1 MRVYELKGSPIPWMR
16 AGRKGNKYYDKQMTE
31 KTAKQWEL
39 KSQMMG
45 LYSHS
50 EPLKVTMEF
59 HMPIPKSWAK
69 VKQKRALHKPHSSR
83 PDVDNLLKFVD
94 DSLNSIL
101 WQDDAI
107 IYEVHIRKFYS
118 DEPKTRLLVEPYRGE
133 ELTPLIEEPQQMHG

>member
-1 MRVYELKGSPIPWMR
+1 MRVYVLEGDPIPWMR

-31 KTAKQWEL
+31 KTAKQWEV

-50 EPLKVTMEF
+50 QPLKVIMEF

-69 VKQKRALHKPHSSR
+69 VKQKTALGKPHCSR

-94 DSLNSIL
+94 DSLNQVL
-101 WQDDAI
+101 WEDDAL

-118 DEPKTRLLVEPYRGE
+118 NEPKTKLVVEPYQGD
-133 ELTPLIEEPQQMHG
+133 ELEQLIS